1 MAHNSEAFY
10 KAKSLFNNFFSIAE
24 VGAASTAMKTR
35 LHRQLNRFI
44 KEGKDQI
51 RPEYK
56 KIEEYWKPYTTVN
69 TKYHQW
75 YSSRN
80 GIEDVRYIPDDIYY
94 TKIDQY
100 FNNRKYGWGVNDKNY
115 YGLYF
120 SDVKQPVTVTRK
132 INGIYYNA
140 NYEMITKEQAIELC
154 NQASKVIVKPA
165 DNSGSRGVDLLKN
178 NDAESLKNAFEYS
191 KSFSRTG
198 ESVVEEY
205 IEGSEVSVETMSI
218 DGECHVIQ
226 ITDKITTGVPYFVE
240 MGHSQPSMLSEKI
253 KGEIAEVAK
262 AANKALGISNG
273 PSHTEIKVTKDGPK
287 IEE

>member
-1 MAHNSEAFY
+1 
-10 KAKSLFNNFFSIAE
+10 
-24 VGAASTAMKTR
+24 
-35 LHRQLNRFI
+35 
-44 KEGKDQI
+44 
-51 RPEYK
+51 
-56 KIEEYWKPYTTVN
+56 
-69 TKYHQW
+69 
-75 YSSRN
+75 
-80 GIEDVRYIPDDIYY
+80 
-94 TKIDQY
+94 
-100 FNNRKYGWGVNDKNY
+100 
-115 YGLYF
+115 
-120 SDVKQPVTVTRK
+120 
-132 INGIYYNA
+132 
-140 NYEMITKEQAIELC
+140 MITKEQAIELC

-287 IEE
+287 IVE

>member
-24 VGAASTAMKTR
+24 VGAANTAMKIR
-35 LHRQLNRFI
+35 LHRQLNGFI

-56 KIEEYWKPYTTVN
+56 KKIEEYWKPYTKVN

-120 SDVKQPVTVTRK
+120 SDIKQPVSVTRK

-140 NYEMITKEQAIELC
+140 NYEMITKEHAIELC
-154 NQASKVIVKPA
+154 NQVSKVIVKPA
-165 DNSGSRGVDLLKN
+165 TETGGSRGIQFWDRSQGNYILQKIFGGGKTLLCRN
-178 NDAESLKNAFEYS
+178 SLYS
-191 KSFSRTG
+191 
-198 ESVVEEY
+198 
-205 IEGSEVSVETMSI
+205 MMPLPQSI
-218 DGECHVIQ
+218 RI
-226 ITDKITTGVPYFVE
+226 
-240 MGHSQPSMLSEKI
+240 L
-253 KGEIAEVAK
+253 
-262 AANKALGISNG
+262 
-273 PSHTEIKVTKDGPK
+273 
-287 IEE
+287 